1 MELDP
6 AATSSLVL
14 GLQRGV
20 EELCLGGGVR
30 LHLQTLLGY
39 DGRGRC
45 DEVWCEGDTADTYR
59 EEMKAWAIRVNWF
72 FGEFG
77 NGGILIMYLIAGV
90 APIIAT
96 VFGRA
101 P

>member
-1 MELDP
+1 MSYD
-6 AATSSLVL
+6 
-14 GLQRGV
+14 GNGRCGGV
-20 EELCLGGGVR
+20 E
-30 LHLQTLLGY
+30 
-39 DGRGRC
+39 C
-45 DEVWCEGDTADTYR
+45 DGDTADTYR
-59 EEMKAWAIRVNWF
+59 EEMKAWAIGVNWG